1 MSGLLRTM
9 AWRYSH
15 ACCAVLLLACSCDR
29 RRQTQDTPKL
39 RLAPPESIGVAAPPD
54 AGVVEWRQFQAHRFD
69 CPVHH
74 TRLREGVVPIRYGKG
89 EEDEAIQDERDG
101 TPYAMT
107 YVAGGCGMDKGDPQ
121 WARVFFCERCRADK
135 ARRAAQLR
143 VAADGA
149 TPRR

>member
-1 MSGLLRTM
+1 MS
-9 AWRYSH
+9 WRYSY
-15 ACCAVLLLACSCDR
+15 AWCAVLLLACSNDR
-29 RRQTQDTPKL
+29 RTQTQAARFP
-39 RLAPPESIGVAAPPD
+39 PPESTAVATPLD
-54 AGVVEWRQFQAHRFD
+54 AAVTEWRQFQAHRFD
-69 CPVHH
+69 CPLHH

-135 ARRAAQLR
+135 ARRAVQMR

-149 TPRR
+149 GPLR